1 MGSFADSFLRVITSI
16 TILFRKSLTLKPG
29 AIRYQE
35 KYWHIIHQMKSLKE
49 NWIISIKQLK
59 CSIYY
64 CNLRCKLLFKILGFS
79 FSIFIEV
86 IINII
91 HNSFTGMSITVW
103 VLCVSHFIIYFL
115 IFQKLNHFI
124 MNFIYFCTN

>member
-1 MGSFADSFLRVITSI
+1 MKDIMGSFADSFLRVITSI

-64 CNLRCKLLFKILGFS
+64 CNLRKEFAKANIANSYWEDLNNSS
-79 FSIFIEV
+79 FMKHANAYV
-86 IINII
+86 AQ
-91 HNSFTGMSITVW
+91 
-103 VLCVSHFIIYFL
+103 L
-115 IFQKLNHFI
+115 IALYQLALVEYVKANKDTLDEI
-124 MNFIYFCTN
+124 

>member
-1 MGSFADSFLRVITSI
+1 MPIHILLAIKALLKDIMGSFADSFLKVITSI

-29 AIRYQE
+29 TIRYQE

-64 CNLRCKLLFKILGFS
+64 CNLRPKYFAIFSAPIFSLELLPFISLSLHLYHKKAPAIFKS
-79 FSIFIEV
+79 ET
-86 IINII
+86 
-91 HNSFTGMSITVW
+91 TGAT
-103 VLCVSHFIIYFL
+103 IY
-115 IFQKLNHFI
+115 
-124 MNFIYFCTN
+124 

>member
-16 TILFRKSLTLKPG
+16 TILFGKSLTLKPG
-29 AIRYQE
+29 AIHYQE

-64 CNLRCKLLFKILGFS
+64 CNLREKDFNKFKKFISKKYYSDLMFLGDIS
-79 FSIFIEV
+79 LYMNGEGSMVAHQMSLNKIEKEWKHYTV
-86 IINII
+86 IYRRSAIKN
-91 HNSFTGMSITVW
+91 
-103 VLCVSHFIIYFL
+103 
-115 IFQKLNHFI
+115 
-124 MNFIYFCTN
+124 

>member
-64 CNLRCKLLFKILGFS
+64 CNLRLISFTFNSFKSQKAARKPLTA
-79 FSIFIEV
+79 FSILNF
-86 IINII
+86 
-91 HNSFTGMSITVW
+91 
-103 VLCVSHFIIYFL
+103 YFSL
-115 IFQKLNHFI
+115 TCYS
-124 MNFIYFCTN
+124 NFSQCYSLT